1 MGGQQP
7 FPADGSGTPRF
18 NQLLPPF
25 DVTITKLLVFEL
37 LKSCE
42 TLSNLVSKPL
52 SSELEWPMTNTT
64 MINYSTRDFATKE
77 QLELYLLRQE
87 KAFSPEVIKLF
98 TEAGMLRRVVTQI
111 WNKEQSHRV
120 GIVFE
125 YRDQEAYKAC
135 QALLEEHYL
144 PAVEGLTTKVVGS
157 RGVIVHEFVSDEF
170 QD

>member
-1 MGGQQP
+1 M
-7 FPADGSGTPRF
+7 
-18 NQLLPPF
+18 LL
-25 DVTITKLLVFEL
+25 T
-37 LKSCE
+37 
-42 TLSNLVSKPL
+42 
-52 SSELEWPMTNTT
+52 SELERPVTNTT

-98 TEAGMLRRVVTQI
+98 TEAGMLRRAVTQI
-111 WNKEQSHRV
+111 WNKEQSYRV

-157 RGVIVHEFVSDEF
+157 RGVVVHELCQTTFRTEQIAPAALNKALPHKAGRCRGTQNPNRETGS
-170 QD
+170 Q

>member
-1 MGGQQP
+1 M
-7 FPADGSGTPRF
+7 
-18 NQLLPPF
+18 LL
-25 DVTITKLLVFEL
+25 T
-37 LKSCE
+37 
-42 TLSNLVSKPL
+42 
-52 SSELEWPMTNTT
+52 SELERPVTNTT

-98 TEAGMLRRVVTQI
+98 TEAGMLRRAVTQI
-111 WNKEQSHRV
+111 WNKEQSYRV

-157 RGVIVHEFVSDEF
+157 RGVVVHEFVSDDF

>member
-7 FPADGSGTPRF
+7 FPADGSGTPRL

-37 LKSCE
+37 LKSSE

-87 KAFSPEVIKLF
+87 K
-98 TEAGMLRRVVTQI
+98 
-111 WNKEQSHRV
+111 
-120 GIVFE
+120 
-125 YRDQEAYKAC
+125 
-135 QALLEEHYL
+135 
-144 PAVEGLTTKVVGS
+144 
-157 RGVIVHEFVSDEF
+157 
-170 QD
+170 

>member
-1 MGGQQP
+1 MMCT
-7 FPADGSGTPRF
+7 ADHARMVANSVPLPTSSLPVQALQSLYGKTVYPRK
-18 NQLLPPF
+18 LCTLGL
-25 DVTITKLLVFEL
+25 KLL
-37 LKSCE
+37 
-42 TLSNLVSKPL
+42 TSK
-52 SSELEWPMTNTT
+52 LERPVTNTT

-98 TEAGMLRRVVTQI
+98 TEAGMLRRAVTQI
-111 WNKEQSHRV
+111 WNKEQSYRV

-157 RGVIVHEFVSDEF
+157 RGVLVHEFVSADF